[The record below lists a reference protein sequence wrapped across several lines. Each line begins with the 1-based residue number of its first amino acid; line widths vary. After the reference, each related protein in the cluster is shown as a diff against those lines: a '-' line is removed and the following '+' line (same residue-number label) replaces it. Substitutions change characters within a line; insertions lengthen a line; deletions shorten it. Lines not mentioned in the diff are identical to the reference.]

1 MNKKSIV
8 VIIMMIIVVTLG
20 FSFVPMLK
28 SYQLSSFEN
37 ANEKYIGEG
46 QKFVDASGKRCLLS
60 DTIAGDKCPSSSRG
74 YNSDTGKYDMGTSGT
89 AQIYKGEYGYESWE
103 VPLP

>member
-1 MNKKSIV
+1 MIGIV
-8 VIIMMIIVVTLG
+8 VVVG

-28 SYQLSSFEN
+28 SYQLNSFEN
-37 ANEKYIGEG
+37 TNEKYIGEG

-74 YNSDTGKYDMGTSGT
+74 YNPETEKYDMGTSGT
-89 AQIYKGEYGYESWE
+89 AQIYKDQHGYESWE
-103 VPLP
+103 IPLP